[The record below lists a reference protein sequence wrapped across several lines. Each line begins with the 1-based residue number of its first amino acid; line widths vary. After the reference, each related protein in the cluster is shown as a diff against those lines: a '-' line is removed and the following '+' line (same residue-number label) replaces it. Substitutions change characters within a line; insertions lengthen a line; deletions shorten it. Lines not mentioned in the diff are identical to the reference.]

1 MSADSVKKLETPA
14 DGHSFD
20 VADLIANEAVISAFL
35 FHARA
40 CGVPSILARAEKT
53 VARAR
58 ARLNRAAS

>member
-1 MSADSVKKLETPA
+1 MSADSVKKLETPPA
-14 DGHSFD
+14 GRSFD
-20 VADLIANEAVISAFL
+20 VADHLANEAVITAFL

-58 ARLNRAAS
+58 ARLKRAAT